1 MVGIYMIKSIEEGR
15 KEDGNRSIADKI
27 KKRLHNLDKTVENN
41 QGRWAWELLQ
51 NAKDSIADYPDRKIS
66 IQIELDANQVIFR
79 HNGVHFTEKDIR
91 GLINQISSKEVEEGE
106 QTKRTGRF
114 GTGFLTTHLLSKV
127 IDISGIVETND
138 FELFRFQFPL
148 DREGNSISQLVPKI
162 ENAWQEFH
170 NSTTQIHDNYELN
183 SYNTSFKYHLN
194 SDEQKKIARAG
205 TEEFMQLIPFVLTFI
220 PNIDKVEIIDNVE
233 NETLSFTNPES
244 SNYESIFTIEKDC
257 NGTISQIFIL
267 YASNEKVTIAA
278 EVEKQDDNFIIKSH
292 KNVPKLFC
300 DFPLVGTES
309 FHFPIIVN
317 SFYFNPQIERDG
329 IWLKGSEDPEVKE
342 NQSLLEEAL
351 ELYKTLL
358 DKVSS
363 QNFNH
368 LFNMANSKMPE
379 TNEKYFDEYWYSENI
394 QDPLRIFLL
403 QKPIIELE
411 NNSTEK
417 KLPKDVWFPS
427 RSYSKEIQKKLW
439 KYTYDLYDEAV
450 CKESHIQDWVEV
462 YWSDWH
468 KIDYEELAKDIE
480 KQESIQKLSETL
492 DRDETETFVWYNEV
506 CKFLLEVET
515 NIIYFQNRKMLPNRK
530 GVFKLKKNVF
540 IDKIKEDKL
549 ISILALLGSD
559 WENLLLHSKV
569 GFGSYQ
575 FKEKKDIAIEISD
588 YLKNPSLTDE
598 NVISAISLLSGWFE
612 TNHKE
617 AKEIMPELYRKK
629 AQLFMNTILDK
640 ESLYKVMRSKTDI
653 EQLAKVA
660 KALED
665 DPNLLQTFNQAEK
678 LSMLLRDYNVSS
690 LEELKTV
697 LENSNT
703 RHQKAEITQE
713 DLAGLGVTSMDELEE
728 ALKDKDLAA
737 LFNHTSRP
745 NANMFLYAQ
754 QLIERSK
761 QNIIEHLK
769 SHPGYDCTDID
780 ELATTVLGGIK
791 KNGVDVHIVVRPSD
805 NGQVIV
811 FYSSEKDTLDYA
823 NAELWIDNGR
833 NTPKHLTLGTIL
845 KTTGINKIP
854 V

>member
-1 MVGIYMIKSIEEGR
+1 MIKSIEEGR

-27 KKRLHNLDKTVENN
+27 IKRLHNLDKTIENN

-66 IQIELDANQVIFR
+66 VQIELDENQVVFR

-106 QTKRTGRF
+106 ETKRTGRF

-138 FELFRFQFPL
+138 FELYRFQFPL
-148 DREGNSISQLVPKI
+148 DREGSSISQLVPKI

-170 NSTTQIHDNYELN
+170 NSTTKIQDNYELN

-194 SDEQKKIARAG
+194 TPEQKKIARAG
-205 TEEFMQLIPFVLTFI
+205 TEEFMRLIPFVLTFI

-233 NETLSFTNPES
+233 NETISFSNPES
-244 SNYESIFTIEKDC
+244 NNDESIFTIEKDC
-257 NGTISQIFIL
+257 NGTLTQIYIL
-267 YASNEKVTIAA
+267 NTSKEKITIAA
-278 EVEKQDDNFIIKSH
+278 EVEKQDDAFIIKSH

-300 DFPLVGTES
+300 DFPLIGTES
-309 FHFPIIVN
+309 FHFPVIVN

-329 IWLKGSEDPEVKE
+329 IWLKGSEDPEVTE

-351 ELYKTLL
+351 ELYKTLM

-363 QNFNH
+363 QNFNY

-394 QDPLRIFLL
+394 QDPLRTFLL

-411 NNSTEK
+411 SNSTEK

-427 RSYSKEIQKKLW
+427 RSYSKEVQKKLW

-450 CKESHIQDWVEV
+450 CKESHIQGWVEV

-492 DRDETETFVWYNEV
+492 NRNETETFVWYNEV

-515 NIIYFQNRKMLPNRK
+515 NIIFFQNRKMLPNRK

-540 IDKIKEDKL
+540 IDKIKEDEL

-559 WENLLLHSKV
+559 WENLLLHSEV

-598 NVISAISLLSGWFE
+598 NVISAISLLSGWLKLI
-612 TNHKE
+612 TKRQ
-617 AKEIMPELYRKK
+617 RKLCQNCTGK
-629 AQLFMNTILDK
+629 
-640 ESLYKVMRSKTDI
+640 
-653 EQLAKVA
+653 
-660 KALED
+660 
-665 DPNLLQTFNQAEK
+665 
-678 LSMLLRDYNVSS
+678 
-690 LEELKTV
+690 
-697 LENSNT
+697 
-703 RHQKAEITQE
+703 RH
-713 DLAGLGVTSMDELEE
+713 
-728 ALKDKDLAA
+728 
-737 LFNHTSRP
+737 N
-745 NANMFLYAQ
+745 FL
-754 QLIERSK
+754 
-761 QNIIEHLK
+761 
-769 SHPGYDCTDID
+769 
-780 ELATTVLGGIK
+780 
-791 KNGVDVHIVVRPSD
+791 
-805 NGQVIV
+805 
-811 FYSSEKDTLDYA
+811 
-823 NAELWIDNGR
+823 
-833 NTPKHLTLGTIL
+833 
-845 KTTGINKIP
+845 
-854 V
+854 

>member
-1 MVGIYMIKSIEEGR
+1 MIQSIEEGR

-66 IQIELDANQVIFR
+66 IQIELDVNQVIFR

-106 QTKRTGRF
+106 ETKRTGRF

-127 IDISGIVETND
+127 IDIAGIVETND
-138 FELFRFQFPL
+138 FELYRFQFPL
-148 DREGNSISQLVPKI
+148 DREGSSISQLVPKI

-233 NETLSFTNPES
+233 NETLSFNNPAS

-267 YASNEKVTIAA
+267 YASSEKVTIAA
-278 EVEKQDDNFIIKSH
+278 EVEKQDDVFVIKSH

-300 DFPLVGTES
+300 DFPLIGTES
-309 FHFPIIVN
+309 FHFPVIVN

-351 ELYKTLL
+351 ELYKILL

-368 LFNMANSKMPE
+368 LFNMANSKLPE

-394 QDPLRIFLL
+394 QDPLRTFLL

-411 NNSTEK
+411 SNSKEK

-427 RSYSKEIQKKLW
+427 RSYSKEVQKKLW
-439 KYTYDLYDEAV
+439 KYMYDIYDEAV
-450 CKESHIQDWVEV
+450 CKESHIQDWVEI

-492 DRDETETFVWYNEV
+492 ERDETETFLWYNEV
-506 CKFLLEVET
+506 AKFIFSVDNNSILFD
-515 NIIYFQNRKMLPNRK
+515 NRAIIPNK
-530 GVFKLKKNVF
+530 EGAFCFKSDLF
-540 IDKIKEDKL
+540 IDKINDEDL
-549 ISILALLGSD
+549 IEILKFLGKN
-559 WENLLLHSKV
+559 WNELLLDNKAR
-569 GFGSYQ
+569 FGAKYYS
-575 FKEKKDIAIEISD
+575 KEKKDIANEIS
-588 YLKNPSLTDE
+588 SLIKKTDTEDE
-598 NVISAISLLSGWFE
+598 NTITAISRLSEWFE
-612 TNHKE
+612 LQNPKE
-617 AKEIMPELYRKK
+617 CQELFGETFRQRAK
-629 AQLFMNTILDK
+629 LFMNTIKDK
-640 ESLYKVMRSKTDI
+640 ESLYKVMRSKTDLA
-653 EQLAKVA
+653 QLSKVA

-665 DPNLLQTFNQAEK
+665 DPNLLQTFNQAEQ
-678 LSMLLRDYNVSS
+678 LSTLLRDYNVTS

-697 LENSNT
+697 LENSST
-703 RHQKAEITQE
+703 RYHKAEITQE

-761 QNIIEHLK
+761 QNIIEYLK
-769 SHPGYDCTDID
+769 SHPDYNCTDID

-791 KNGVDVHIVVRPSD
+791 KNGIDVHIVIRPSD

-823 NAELWIDNGR
+823 NAELWIDNGKEKPR
-833 NTPKHLTLGTIL
+833 HLTLGTIL

>member
-1 MVGIYMIKSIEEGR
+1 MVGIYMIESIEEGR

-66 IQIELDANQVIFR
+66 VQIELDENQVVFR
-79 HNGVHFTEKDIR
+79 HNGIHFTEKDIR
-91 GLINQISSKEVEEGE
+91 GLINQISSKEVEDGE
-106 QTKRTGRF
+106 ETKRTGRF

-138 FELFRFQFPL
+138 FELYRFQFPL
-148 DREGNSISQLVPKI
+148 DREGSSISQLVPKI
-162 ENAWQEFH
+162 ENAWKEFH
-170 NSTTQIHDNYELN
+170 NSTTRIQDNYERN
-183 SYNTSFKYHLN
+183 SYNTSFKYHF
-194 SDEQKKIARAG
+194 STPEQKKIARAG
-205 TEEFMQLIPFVLTFI
+205 TEEFMRLIPFVLTFI

-233 NETLSFTNPES
+233 NETLSFSNPES
-244 SNYESIFTIEKDC
+244 NNDESIFTIEKDC
-257 NGTISQIFIL
+257 NGTISQIYIL
-267 YASNEKVTIAA
+267 NTSNEKVTIAV
-278 EVEKQDDNFIIKSH
+278 EVEKQDDEFIIKSH

-300 DFPLVGTES
+300 DFPLIGTES
-309 FHFPIIVN
+309 FHFPVIVN

-342 NQSLLEEAL
+342 NQSLIEEAL
-351 ELYKTLL
+351 ELYKTLM

-363 QNFNH
+363 QNFNN

-394 QDPLRIFLL
+394 QDPLRKFLL

-411 NNSTEK
+411 SNSTAK

-427 RSYSKEIQKKLW
+427 RSYSKEVQKKLW

-450 CKESHIQDWVEV
+450 CKEIHIQDWVEV

-468 KIDYEELAKDIE
+468 KIDYEELSKDIE

-492 DRDETETFVWYNEV
+492 DKDETETFVWYNEV

-515 NIIYFQNRKMLPNRK
+515 NIIFFQNRKMLPNRK
-530 GVFKLKKNVF
+530 GIFKLKKNVF
-540 IDKIKEDKL
+540 VDKIMEDEL

-575 FKEKKDIAIEISD
+575 LKEKKDIAIEISD

-629 AQLFMNTILDK
+629 AQLFMNTISDK
-640 ESLYKVMRSKTDI
+640 ESLYKVMRSKTDL

-678 LSMLLRDYNVSS
+678 LSKLLRDYNVSS

-703 RHQKAEITQE
+703 LHHKAEITQE

-728 ALKDKDLAA
+728 ALKDKDLSA

-761 QNIIEHLK
+761 RNIIEHLNNH
-769 SHPGYDCTDID
+769 SDYDCTDID

-823 NAELWIDNGR
+823 NAELWIDNGKDV
-833 NTPKHLTLGTIL
+833 PKHLTLGTIL